1 MRKKVNSNSLFRKS
15 KYITNIGHLHKK
27 NTPWLITNIQK
38 WILTGINPYHSD

>member
-27 NTPWLITNIQK
+27 
-38 WILTGINPYHSD
+38 ILRG

>member
-27 NTPWLITNIQK
+27 KYSAADYKHTKMDTDRHQSLPF
-38 WILTGINPYHSD
+38 